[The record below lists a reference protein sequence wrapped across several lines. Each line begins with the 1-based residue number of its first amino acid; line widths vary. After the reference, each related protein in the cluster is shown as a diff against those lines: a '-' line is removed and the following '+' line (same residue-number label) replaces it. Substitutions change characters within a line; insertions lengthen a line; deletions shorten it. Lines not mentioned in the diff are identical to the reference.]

1 MRASRSGQA
10 SFGATG
16 TARESSHPAVD
27 VPICHFTNPPNRELL
42 EKKEEGIEKK
52 KKTHRKIKRD

>member
-52 KKTHRKIKRD
+52 KKNTGK